1 MKEIY
6 EKPEL
11 KINEFNSVDVMTASD
26 APTIPGDDNDKVF
39 GE

>member
-1 MKEIY
+1 MKEFY

-11 KINEFNSVDVMTASD
+11 KINEFKSVDVLTDSTT
-26 APTIPGDDNDKVF
+26 TIPGDDNDTNF

>member
-1 MKEIY
+1 MKEFY

-11 KINEFNSVDVMTASD
+11 KINEFNSVDVLTYSTT
-26 APTIPGDDNDKVF
+26 TIPGDDNDTNF

>member
-26 APTIPGDDNDKVF
+26 VPAIPGDDNDKVF